1 MLGTRDS
8 AALNLRRKRAGPATL
23 EGESYSNLNLG
34 TGSIPVFHL
43 GKVEQAVIIADD
55 NLKVTSLDAH
65 ATAEVDVER
74 IGDTALVQGDNF
86 LLIRAVHFSVKV
98 VQSVFSGRLDKG
110 AISGGSLI
118 GSLAAE
124 RNLENRAAIN
134 EEIDIP
140 AQLECIIQVDGDI
153 ERKFPVGFP
162 FVLKGTINGLTVV
175 PPVNKCV
182 EIHSG
187 GNAKAGNQ
195 IEVVLAAQVKTIE
208 VCLVRISV
216 CVFCY
221 FS

>member
-1 MLGTRDS
+1 M
-8 AALNLRRKRAGPATL
+8 
-23 EGESYSNLNLG
+23 
-34 TGSIPVFHL
+34 
-43 GKVEQAVIIADD
+43 IIADD

-110 AISGGSLI
+110 ADSGRGFI

-153 ERKFPVGFP
+153 EGKFPVGFP

-175 PPVNKCV
+175 PSVKKGA

-187 GNAKAGNQ
+187 SDAKTGNQ
-195 IEVVLAAQVKTIE
+195 IEVVLATEVKTIE
-208 VCLVRISV
+208 VGRGLSLTAACTPSLSWRLFRGSAGIPGWISMR
-216 CVFCY
+216 
-221 FS
+221 